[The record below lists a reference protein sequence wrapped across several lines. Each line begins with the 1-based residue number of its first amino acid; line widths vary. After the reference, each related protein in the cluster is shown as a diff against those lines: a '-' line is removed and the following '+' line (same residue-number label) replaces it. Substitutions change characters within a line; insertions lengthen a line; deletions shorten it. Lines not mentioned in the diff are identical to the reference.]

1 MNGTKYALVC
11 AVCAALWAAPA
22 LAQTAG
28 RPDAP
33 TQKANRLD
41 IVRYEAEYSNVT
53 VEPVRRDGRPGLA
66 VVFHGTNDLHYYAR
80 AETAPTPGLQLKVEA
95 QSAGIQFGPAVFP
108 AWQTIRDPAGRKV
121 EVYEGDFTVFLP
133 LIESSPADAS
143 GEAPVAVRVTG
154 VACTSK
160 LCLPPFE
167 KTLTTAVPLDEIGSW
182 KAVSVEESKP
192 LAQLEP
198 ASAASSAS
206 LSSAARYFPLAVLA
220 GVSIN
225 VMPCVLPVLPL
236 ILMSLIGQAGRP
248 KRQRIGSG
256 LAFCAGVIFF
266 FALLALV
273 SAIINLT
280 TGAVLD
286 LNSLFRYPG
295 AVIVL
300 FLVIVFF
307 AMVMLDVVT
316 LTLPASIAGGQSAA
330 TRIAGSAGM
339 GFFAAILSTPC
350 SGALLG
356 FVLAWAQTQPL
367 PVGSTVIVLIGVG
380 MALPYAVIVLVP
392 SLLNRLPRPGH
403 WMEIFK
409 KSTGFLL
416 LFIAVTLTL
425 AALPKDWLLNVLT
438 YGVIFS
444 FCVWMWSKWTGVS
457 TPAPRTWTIRL
468 TALAIA
474 VGAGFWL
481 LPAPPATTIDWQP
494 YDTGRIEQAISREQ
508 PVLLDFTAD
517 WCKNCKILDRWV
529 FHDPAVV
536 ELIRQ
541 KNVLPIKADT
551 TLNDYPATEDFKQL
565 YGEAGNVPVS
575 ILLRPDGVQEKL
587 RGIFDKEQL
596 VRILKKL
603 PEARVNGRE
612 EKLSQSVKGG

>member
-1 MNGTKYALVC
+1 MNKTRYALIG
-11 AVCAALWAAPA
+11 ALCVALLPLAG
-22 LAQTAG
+22 LAQSHSDVDPPVPQRDT
-28 RPDAP
+28 
-33 TQKANRLD
+33 TEM
-41 IVRYEAEYSNVT
+41 VRYEKEYSRARL
-53 VEPVRRDGRPGLA
+53 EPARRDGQPGLA
-66 VVFHGTNDLHYYAR
+66 VIFAGTGDLHYYAR
-80 AETAPTPGLQLKVEA
+80 AETAPGAGLQLRVEA
-95 QSAGIQFGPAVFP
+95 TSASLRFGEAIFP
-108 AWQTIRDPAGRKV
+108 AWKSFRDSTGHKV
-121 EVYEGDFTVFLP
+121 EVYAGDFTIFVP
-133 LIESSPADAS
+133 LLDAPPTD
-143 GEAPVAVRVTG
+143 APRQAQVTVQIAG
-154 VACTSK
+154 LACTSR
-160 LCLPPFE
+160 LCLAPFQ
-167 KTLTTAVPLDEIGSW
+167 KTLTTTLDPAQAGSW
-182 KAVSVEESKP
+182 QAIAFPEAGQQSVAAHGTGVYCL
-192 LAQLEP
+192 LAL
-198 ASAASSAS
+198 AAG
-206 LSSAARYFPLAVLA
+206 L
-220 GVSIN
+220 SIN
-225 VMPCVLPVLPL
+225 IMPCVLPVLPL
-236 ILMSLIGQAGRP
+236 ILMRLIGQAGRP
-248 KRQRIGSG
+248 KRQRLGSG

-273 SAIINLT
+273 SALINLT

-286 LNSLFRYPG
+286 LNSLFRYPA

-300 FLVIVFF
+300 FLAIVFF
-307 AMVMLDVVT
+307 AMAMLDVVT

-330 TRIAGSAGM
+330 TKVAGSAGM

-356 FVLAWAQTQPL
+356 SVLAWAQTQPL
-367 PVGSTVIVLIGVG
+367 PVGSTAIVLIGVG

-392 SLLNRLPRPGH
+392 SLLNRLPRPGY

-444 FCVWMWSKWTGVS
+444 FCIWMWSKWTGLS

-468 TALAIA
+468 IALAIA

-494 YDTGRIEQAISREQ
+494 YDTDRIEQAISRDR

-517 WCKNCKILDRWV
+517 WCKNCKILDRRV

-551 TLNDYPATEDFKQL
+551 TLNDYPATQDLKQV

-575 ILLRPDGVQEKL
+575 IVLLPDGSRQKL
-587 RGIFDKEQL
+587 RGILDKEQL
-596 VRILKKL
+596 IQLLKRL
-603 PEARVNGRE
+603 PEAREDGEKAKLQQGCQGGE
-612 EKLSQSVKGG
+612 EKPAESRSL